1 MLIYQT
7 SHLAA
12 PEKNTYATGPTK
24 DIPLVTQGI
33 DIWSLGCVFSV
44 AATYVVT
51 GKEGVKQY
59 RLLRQRALS
68 NLNLGIGD
76 TFHNTKIV
84 LPEVTKWHQYLRT
97 CVRAQDD
104 YTTKVLDIVDCAML
118 TLDEKRVSG
127 AHLAI
132 RLDSIMNQARQAEH
146 RTQPPGDILE
156 FLDEIMVPTEA
167 GYSPALRDLP
177 RTSSHSGADM
187 FEEALLYR
195 SLRSEGRPPFPRNA
209 GSRQSNYRHDSVHGR
224 SERHSEREIS
234 PPTDAEA
241 GLYRSGLSLITTV
254 SNPERSFAPYD
265 PPITFWEVEAQLSTN
280 PGNRR
285 FDKVKDW
292 VRRQPS
298 NANAGLMERRD
309 DELKKHFSDRDLVST
324 Q

>member
-1 MLIYQT
+1 MLINHT
-7 SHLAA
+7 SYLAA
-12 PEKNTYATGPTK
+12 PEKNTYDTRLTK

-76 TFHNTKIV
+76 TFHNTKVV

-104 YTTKVLDIVDCAML
+104 YTTKVLDIVDLSML
-118 TLDEKRVSG
+118 TLDEERVS
-127 AHLAI
+127 AADLAI
-132 RLDSIMNQARQAEH
+132 RLDSIMMQARRTEH
-146 RTQPPGDILE
+146 RPQPPGDILE
-156 FLDEIMVPTEA
+156 FLDDVMTPNEA
-167 GYSPALRDLP
+167 GYSPVLKDLP

-209 GSRQSNYRHDSVHGR
+209 RSRQSNYGHDSAPGP
-224 SERHSEREIS
+224 SEIDSDRGIGA
-234 PPTDAEA
+234 PTDAQA
-241 GLYRSGLSLITTV
+241 GPHHSGLSLITTV
-254 SNPERSFAPYD
+254 SNPERGLVHYD
-265 PPITFWEVEAQLSTN
+265 PPITIWEVEEELSKI
-280 PGNRR
+280 PGTGRIDR
-285 FDKVKDW
+285 FREVI
-292 VRRQPS
+292 RRQSSSSKLPV
-298 NANAGLMERRD
+298 MERRD
-309 DELKKHFSDRDLVST
+309 DELLKHFHNRDLVST
-324 Q
+324 